1 VWNTYEFWN
10 SWIKNDFLSKENDIN
25 NYLDESNNFQ
35 NENFFISRIARIMF
49 GLGINRTLIDK
60 VVFENLA
67 PKLLSN
73 AQIEELRA
81 DYNFSKI
88 K

>member
-1 VWNTYEFWN
+1 
-10 SWIKNDFLSKENDIN
+10 
-25 NYLDESNNFQ
+25 
-35 NENFFISRIARIMF
+35 MF